1 MNHQSRD
8 LEQIQHWMQTVI
20 SWPGGVE
27 AGIASEA
34 AQSRIPLDIDA
45 LETVI
50 TRSSQ
55 LTSLERVGIYANAYY
70 ARLLECLSEEY
81 PALVTAM
88 GAQAFGVF
96 CMEYLQESPS
106 TSYTLGE
113 LGARFPKFL
122 REHKPAVEAGEDG
135 ANWTD
140 FLIDLATL
148 ERVYS
153 EVFDGPGIEQETLL
167 TPETLNS
174 IAPEDWPGLTLK
186 MAPCF
191 RLLQFQFPVHEFITK
206 VRNGDTPAILAQQTT
221 CLAITR
227 RNFIVRREAVTP
239 AEYFLLS
246 RLQEGLQVG
255 EAIMEVSE
263 SGLIEPDELGHQ
275 LHQWFKHW
283 TASAFFIDICQ
294 EGS

>member
-1 MNHQSRD
+1 MNRQSRD

-27 AGIASEA
+27 AGISSEA
-34 AQSRIPLDIDA
+34 AQSSIPLDPDA

-50 TRSSQ
+50 TCSSQ

-81 PALVTAM
+81 PALVIAM

-96 CMEYLQESPS
+96 CMEYLQAYPS

-113 LGARFPKFL
+113 LGARFPQFL
-122 REHKPAVEAGEDG
+122 REHKPAAEPGGNAD
-135 ANWTD
+135 WTD
-140 FLIDLATL
+140 FLIELATL

-167 TPETLNS
+167 TPETLNA

-191 RLLQFQFPVHEFITK
+191 RLVEFQYPVHEFITD
-206 VRNGDTPAILAQQTT
+206 VRKGDTPAIPEQQTT

-227 RNFIVRREAVTP
+227 RNFIVRREVVTP
-239 AEYFLLS
+239 AEYLLLT
-246 RLQEGLQVG
+246 RLQEGCQVG
-255 EAIMEVSE
+255 EAIMDVAE
-263 SGLIEPDELGHQ
+263 SGLIEPDKLGHQ

-283 TASAFFIDICQ
+283 TASAFFIDLCQ